1 MPAAADEAR
10 PELLCTICGTGR
22 APFLRYGTLER
33 TGRMCADCLR
43 RTRICSRCQCPAEKP
58 VPVAFV
64 HGGSGPGRTEYACR
78 GCADRGGP
86 SSVRVIDGE
95 VRPGSTPA
103 GDTGLRLERGAT

>member
-10 PELLCTICGTGR
+10 PELLCMLCGTGR

-43 RTRICSRCQCPAEKP
+43 QTRLCSRCQRPAEKP
-58 VPVAFV
+58 VAVAFV
-64 HGGSGPGRTEYACR
+64 HGASGPGRTEYACR
-78 GCADRGGP
+78 DCADRRGQSP
-86 SSVRVIDGE
+86 ARVSHGE
-95 VRPGSTPA
+95 VRPSPTPT